1 MKKVQPSTEMI
12 LDSKNI
18 NLNCYIFTKWL
29 DTKQHSCLS
38 RSENYAFWYYF
49 LHQIDLEKSYAP
61 SCGYG

>member
-1 MKKVQPSTEMI
+1 MI

-18 NLNCYIFTKWL
+18 SSSCYIFTKWL
-29 DTKQHSCLS
+29 DTKQHSCLKGS
-38 RSENYAFWYYF
+38 DNYAFWYYF